1 MRNKILLTLARFQAN
16 HPWRVLA
23 VFTILTIL
31 FTYFAS
37 NLKTTMRWSDLLPKD
52 DPRTIE
58 FDNIVKDFSSASN
71 MVVVIQGKED
81 EIKKF
86 ADEIA
91 PIISQMESKNGEKLI
106 KRIDYK
112 QEIDF
117 LKNHA
122 FMIMKKSDLEDSKE
136 MFFSP
141 FLDDFIQN
149 LNNSLEKEYV
159 GKEES
164 ISTRE
169 KQDQAILAVDGIK
182 HWLQSFHSYISGK
195 ISDDSKIKSGI
206 DMLLLGD
213 PYFISYDKSTV
224 IINVVPAFSITDLD
238 KVIDAT
244 NRVENLL
251 KEEAKKYLG
260 IKVGLTG
267 FVPLARDE
275 TVTSQESLNV
285 TGTLSI
291 IGIFAIIAI
300 AFRMIVAPLFA
311 ILTLIIGVL
320 WASGVAG
327 ITVGTLNIMTSM
339 FAIILMGLGID
350 FSIHIISS
358 FTEARSRGESIYNSL
373 SFMYKKSGS
382 GIITGALTTAVA
394 FFCLTIAHS
403 RGMKEM
409 GIVASTGLLAILVVT
424 FLLLPTL
431 FVFREKRKE
440 KRGKIV
446 KVKDV
451 RFKALGDFADKISR
465 KPVISLICF
474 LVTSGIM
481 LYFALNIKFD
491 YNYLN
496 MEAKGLESIALQDT
510 VLKKFDLSTDYA
522 LITATSVEESR
533 KFAKA
538 AKKLE
543 SIATVEDISL
553 YLPDKSEVN
562 SKIAIIDQINEN
574 LERNWR
580 KRRNHKFDIK
590 KFISELER
598 LKLNIMEIQ
607 DMAYLQGQDRLEKK
621 CAEIVGYA
629 GSKNSFIDTIIGDL
643 KENKIKYIAR
653 LGKYNSIFSSYF
665 YNLVKRFSN
674 KEVIDLN
681 DLPQSIIERYA
692 NKDRTR
698 FLVTLYPKENVWANV
713 RFMEKFTKDVES
725 VSPRATGMVPVM
737 WALIQ
742 IVGRDGRNAAILT
755 LFIVIIIL
763 VLDFRKISY
772 ALLAIVPLLAGLLWM
787 IGFMNIFGLMLTVVN
802 IMGLPMI
809 LGIGIDNGVHIIHR
823 FREEEKGNVF
833 TIFSS
838 TGRAILLSSLTTML
852 AFGML
857 IFSIFRGF
865 GSLGGAMAIGVGAC
879 FLTTLFFFAPAL
891 KILSKRKKKN
901 GKNIKKR
908 GQA

>member
-1 MRNKILLTLARFQAN
+1 MREKILLTLARFQAK
-16 HPWRVLA
+16 HPWRVMA
-23 VFTILTIL
+23 IFAL
-31 FTYFAS
+31 FTVIFIYFAS

-52 DPRTIE
+52 DPRTVE
-58 FDNIVKDFSSASN
+58 FDNIIKDFSSASN

-86 ADEIA
+86 ADEID
-91 PIISQMESKNGEKLI
+91 PIISQVKSKNGERLI

-122 FMIMKKSDLEDSKE
+122 FMIMKKSDLEDSKD

-141 FLDDFIQN
+141 FLDDFTQN

-169 KQDQAILAVDGIK
+169 KQDQAILAIDGMK
-182 HWLQSFHSYISGK
+182 VWLESLYGYASGK
-195 ISDDSKIKSGI
+195 ISNEDKIKSGI
-206 DMLLLGD
+206 DKLLLGD
-213 PYFISYDKSTV
+213 PYFISYDKSTL
-224 IINVVPAFSITDLD
+224 IMNVVPTFSIMDLD

-244 NRVENLL
+244 NKIENLV
-251 KEEAKKYLG
+251 EEKAKMYPG

-267 FVPLARDE
+267 FIPLARDE
-275 TVTSQESLNV
+275 MVTSQESLNV

-291 IGIFAIIAI
+291 IGIFTIIAI

-311 ILTLIIGVL
+311 ILTLILGVL
-320 WASGVAG
+320 WASGVAC
-327 ITVGTLNIMTSM
+327 ITVGMLNIMTSM

-358 FTEARSRGESIYNSL
+358 FTEARSRGESIYDSL
-373 SFMYKKSGS
+373 VFMYKKSGS

-409 GIVASTGLLAILVVT
+409 GIVSSTGLLAILVVT

-431 FVFREKRKE
+431 FVLREKRRE
-440 KRGKIV
+440 KKGKIV
-446 KVKDV
+446 KVRDV
-451 RFKALGDFADKISR
+451 RFKALGSFAGKISK

-474 LVTSGIM
+474 LVITGIM
-481 LYFALNIKFD
+481 LYLALNIKFD

-522 LITATSVEESR
+522 LITAMSIDESR

-538 AKKLE
+538 AKSLQ

-553 YLPDKSEVN
+553 YLPDPSEVD
-562 SKIAIIDQINEN
+562 SKIAIIDHIQES
-574 LERNWR
+574 LEKNWR
-580 KRRNHKFDIK
+580 KRKNHKFYMN
-590 KFISELER
+590 KFNSELER
-598 LKLNIMEIQ
+598 LKLNVMEIQ

-629 GSKNSFIDTIIGDL
+629 GSDNSFIDKMIKDL
-643 KENKIKYIAR
+643 KENKIKYIPR
-653 LGKYNSIFSSYF
+653 LTEYHSIFSSYF
-665 YNLVKRFSN
+665 YSLVRIFSN

-692 NKDRTR
+692 NKNRTR
-698 FLVTLYPKENVWANV
+698 FLVTLYPKENVWANT

-725 VSPRATGMVPVM
+725 VSPRATGMVPAM

-763 VLDFRKISY
+763 VLDFRKVSY

-787 IGFMNIFGLMLTVVN
+787 IGLMNIFGLMLTVVN

-823 FREEEKGNVF
+823 FRGEEKGDVF

-857 IFSIFRGF
+857 IFSIYRGF
-865 GSLGGAMAIGVGAC
+865 GSLGSAMAIGVGAC
-879 FLTTLFFFAPAL
+879 FLTTLFFFSPVL
-891 KILSKRKKKN
+891 KILGRRKDHN
-901 GKNIKKR
+901 S
-908 GQA
+908 